1 MFATFAPTPGPCPT
15 TAYYFKNEHFY
26 RSVAGKK
33 KKKMRTCLVGQ
44 TILCEC

>member
-1 MFATFAPTPGPCPT
+1 MFATYAPTPGPCPT

-33 KKKMRTCLVGQ
+33 NKTAYLPCGSDHFV
-44 TILCEC
+44 

>member
-33 KKKMRTCLVGQ
+33 KKKNAYLPCGSDHFV
-44 TILCEC
+44 